1 MKKCPKCKL
10 INPDIAERCDC
21 GYDFPSNTMQ
31 ASYLTARERSRK
43 GGVGAV
49 GGVVAFLLIMRFAGL
64 LQGAGRGAGPF
75 IWALALLVL
84 FIAAVTYWRKYS
96 SRDDSD

>member
-1 MKKCPKCKL
+1 L

-21 GYDFPSNTMQ
+21 GYDFPSGTMQ
-31 ASYLTARERSRK
+31 ASYLTAKDRRRK
-43 GGVGAV
+43 ASAGAV
-49 GGVVAFLLIMRFAGL
+49 GGVLAFLLLMRFVGL
-64 LQGAGRGAGPF
+64 LEGVRRGAGPL

-96 SRDDSD
+96 SSDDSD